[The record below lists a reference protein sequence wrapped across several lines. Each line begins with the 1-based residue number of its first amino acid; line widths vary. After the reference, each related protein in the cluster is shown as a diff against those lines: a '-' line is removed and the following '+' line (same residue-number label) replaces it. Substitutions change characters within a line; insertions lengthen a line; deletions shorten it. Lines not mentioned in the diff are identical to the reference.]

1 MQINP
6 AQVRSGSIV
15 LEGNIPSVSIG
26 RTVIA
31 TVLSA
36 PKGGSVLVSMFG
48 KRLLVETTMPLE
60 KGQVLNLK
68 VHSVSPKI
76 ILRPSPQADLPE
88 QNAPLKDLSNA
99 LGQIVGGFGDKPISS
114 FLVQETVKQ
123 LLSQGDQDLQSVQFV
138 MALLEQIYQ
147 YPQAIAYLFI
157 PLVGDDSG
165 SRAQVSVGRDEDAYT
180 VNLDIET
187 ENLGSIE
194 CRARMDKDKMIDVEI
209 RTPSGDVAAFLGSR
223 LSELRQ
229 GLEPL
234 GIRSLEVIRSALRKQ
249 SPKEVDVLV

>member
-36 PKGGSVLVSMFG
+36 PKGGFVLVSMFG

-76 ILRPSPQADLPE
+76 ILRPSPQPDLPE

-99 LGQIVGGFGDKPISS
+99 LGQIVGKFGDKPISS
-114 FLVQETVKQ
+114 FLVQETMEQ
-123 LLSQGDQDLQSVQFV
+123 LFSRGDQDPQSVQFV
-138 MALLEQIYQ
+138 TALFDQIYQ
-147 YPQAIAYLFI
+147 FPQAIAYLFI

-165 SRAQVSVGRDEDAYT
+165 SRAQVSVERGEDSYA

-194 CRARMDKDKMIDVEI
+194 CRARIDKDKMVDVEI
-209 RTPSGDVAAFLGSR
+209 RTPSGEVAAFLRSR
-223 LSELRQ
+223 LSELRA